1 MIFAI
6 PFSYPPEN
14 MTGIVPFIS
23 YVNTL
28 VDGFLGVAILIIVGF
43 IAFLSTKGYSTDR
56 ALGYSTFLLLI
67 TSLFLRFLSLIN
79 DAVLLIVIVLFIIAV
94 IFLMRERNV
103 ESFGT

>member
-1 MIFAI
+1 MMFAV
-6 PFSYPPEN
+6 PFNYPPEN
-14 MTGIVPFIS
+14 MTGIVPFFT

-43 IAFLSTKGYSTDR
+43 IAFFSTKGYSTDR
-56 ALGYSTFLLLI
+56 ALGFASFLTMLVA
-67 TSLFLRFLSLIN
+67 LFLRFLSMIN
-79 DAVLLIVIVLFIIAV
+79 DAVLLIMIVIFIAAV